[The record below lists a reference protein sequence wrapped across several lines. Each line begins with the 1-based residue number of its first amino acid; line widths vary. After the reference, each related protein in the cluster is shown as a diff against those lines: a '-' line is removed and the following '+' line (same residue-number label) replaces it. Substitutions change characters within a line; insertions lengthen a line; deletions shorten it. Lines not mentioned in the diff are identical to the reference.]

1 MIYGLRQNTEDGR
14 WMLSAVEEE
23 EQQNEMFGMRWDH
36 LAMADPAGGMPP
48 RRQEEGCGG

>member
-1 MIYGLRQNTEDGR
+1 MHGLRQNTEDGR
-14 WMLSAVEEE
+14 WMLSAVEE
-23 EQQNEMFGMRWDH
+23 QQNEMFGMRRDH